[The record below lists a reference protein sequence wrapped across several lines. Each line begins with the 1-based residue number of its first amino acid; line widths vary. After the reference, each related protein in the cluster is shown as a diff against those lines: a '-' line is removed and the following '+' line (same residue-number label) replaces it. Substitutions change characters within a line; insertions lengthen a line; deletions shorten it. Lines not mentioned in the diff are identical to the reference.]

1 MASQKG
7 NSLLLIALSGGTP
20 SERVDIADRLVSSGK
35 GQFASYAQATPSAD
49 YGLRRLDVLRAFLGN
64 AEGPIEAPSPV
75 EGLVVAH
82 CLTEQ
87 EAQEVRAR
95 GGVIWHLYS
104 RPSGSV
110 SIRQGDVMV
119 TDGQAGFRHV
129 REPLEALSELILSRL
144 SKNPSVRAALKGLA
158 RE

>member
-1 MASQKG
+1 M
-7 NSLLLIALSGGTP
+7 LLIALSGGLP
-20 SERVDIADRLVSSGK
+20 KERVEIADRLVTSGK

-49 YGLRRLDVLRAFLGN
+49 YALRRVEVLRAFLGAP
-64 AEGPIEAPSPV
+64 AETGEPSPV
-75 EGLVVAH
+75 EGLVIAH

-87 EAQEVRAR
+87 EAQEVRDR
-95 GGVIWHLYS
+95 GGVVWHLYS

-110 SIRQGDVMV
+110 SIRLGDVMV

-144 SKNPSVRAALKGLA
+144 AGSPSVRATLKALA
-158 RE
+158 CE

>member
-1 MASQKG
+1 M
-7 NSLLLIALSGGTP
+7 LLIALSGGTP

-49 YGLRRLDVLRAFLGN
+49 YGLRRREVLRAFLGD
-64 AEGPIEAPSPV
+64 AGVASEAPSAV
-75 EGLVVAH
+75 EGLVIAH

-144 SKNPSVRAALKGLA
+144 ANNSLVRATLKGLA
-158 RE
+158 RD

>member
-1 MASQKG
+1 M
-7 NSLLLIALSGGTP
+7 LLIALSGGTP
-20 SERVDIADRLVSSGK
+20 SERVDIADRLVTSGK
-35 GQFASYAQATPSAD
+35 GQFAAYAQATPSAD
-49 YGLRRLDVLRAFLGN
+49 YGLRRLEVLRNFLGG
-64 AEGPIEAPSPV
+64 ADGEEEYWPV
-75 EGLVVAH
+75 QGMVITH

-87 EAQEVRAR
+87 EALEVRAR

-129 REPLEALSELILSRL
+129 REPLEALSELILARL
-144 SKNPSVRAALKGLA
+144 SDLANTPSVRAVLKELA
-158 RE
+158 RD

>member
-1 MASQKG
+1 MAEG
-7 NSLLLIALSGGTP
+7 NYLLLIALSGGTP
-20 SERVDIADRLVSSGK
+20 KERVEIADRLVTSGK

-49 YGLRRLDVLRAFLGN
+49 YALRRVEVLRSFLNGP
-64 AEGPIEAPSPV
+64 AESSGEPSPV
-75 EGLVVAH
+75 EGLVIAH

-87 EAQEVRAR
+87 EAQEIRVR
-95 GGVIWHLYS
+95 GGAVWHLYS

-110 SIRQGDVMV
+110 SICLGDVMV

-144 SKNPSVRAALKGLA
+144 ANNPSVRATLKGLA
-158 RE
+158 CD

>member
-1 MASQKG
+1 M
-7 NSLLLIALSGGTP
+7 LLIALSGGTP
-20 SERVDIADRLVSSGK
+20 SERVDIADRLVTSGK
-35 GQFASYAQATPSAD
+35 GQFAAYAQATPSAD
-49 YGLRRLDVLRAFLGN
+49 YGLRRLEVLRNFLGG
-64 AEGPIEAPSPV
+64 ADEPSDVPPPV
-75 EGLVVAH
+75 EGMVITH

-110 SIRQGDVMV
+110 SIRLGDVMV

-129 REPLEALSELILSRL
+129 REPLEALSELILVRL
-144 SKNPSVRAALKGLA
+144 SGLANNPTVRAALKELA
-158 RE
+158 RD

>member
-20 SERVDIADRLVSSGK
+20 SERVEIADRLVSSGK
-35 GQFASYAQATPSAD
+35 GQFAAYAQATPSAD
-49 YGLRRLDVLRAFLGN
+49 YGLRRLEVLRAYLGN
-64 AEGPIEAPSPV
+64 ADEPSGSSSPV
-75 EGLVVAH
+75 EGLVIAH

-144 SKNPSVRAALKGLA
+144 ANSPSVRAALKGLTSD
-158 RE
+158 

>member
-7 NSLLLIALSGGTP
+7 NTLLLIALSGGTP
-20 SERVDIADRLVSSGK
+20 SERVEIADRLVSSGK
-35 GQFASYAQATPSAD
+35 GQFAAYAQATPSAD
-49 YGLRRLDVLRAFLGN
+49 YALRRLDVLRAFLGGSV
-64 AEGPIEAPSPV
+64 EPSDAPSPV
-75 EGLVVAH
+75 EGLVIAH

-87 EAQEVRAR
+87 EAQEVRSR
-95 GGVIWHLYS
+95 GGVVWHLYS
-104 RPSGSV
+104 RPSGTV

-144 SKNPSVRAALKGLA
+144 ANNPSVRASLKALA
-158 RE
+158 CE